1 MPLPLEVICS
11 NAVSSSLETSEPSCE
26 DAMAH
31 AQKRARIEISSFED
45 LKLEDIS
52 LKAVGKSKKDQRIY
66 VNIGENPIRANLTPK
81 DWVSTRFGF
90 DLSGR
95 FEKPSFLGGMAP
107 ERKGCPESLGLRVT
121 LNTAQV
127 EFMQK
132 LDEAAQAGMV
142 DIAPAKWNPLLGL
155 GSDQCKFSVVL
166 AGDGMTK
173 LTVVKD
179 GVISRGEGFEFLNS
193 FGTSFSQ
200 SDVKL
205 VFRVRRV
212 WQHTGKAGLSL
223 EATQLVLRTTVRPQ
237 EDNAFA
243 DESELLA

>member
-1 MPLPLEVICS
+1 
-11 NAVSSSLETSEPSCE
+11 
-26 DAMAH
+26 MA
-31 AQKRARIEISSFED
+31 
-45 LKLEDIS
+45 
-52 LKAVGKSKKDQRIY
+52 
-66 VNIGENPIRANLTPK
+66 
-81 DWVSTRFGF
+81 
-90 DLSGR
+90 
-95 FEKPSFLGGMAP
+95 
-107 ERKGCPESLGLRVT
+107 
-121 LNTAQV
+121 
-127 EFMQK
+127 
-132 LDEAAQAGMV
+132 
-142 DIAPAKWNPLLGL
+142 DIAPANGNPLLGL
-155 GSDQCKFSVVL
+155 GSDQCKFSVAL

-179 GVISRGEGFEFLNS
+179 GAISRGEGFEFLNS

-223 EATQLVLRTTVRPQ
+223 EATQLVLRTTERPQ